1 MPASATLAHQKTPCS
16 RVRAPRVA
24 ARPGRGG
31 ASGASFMPDSKTTDD
46 RYAMR
51 PIDVE
56 LYETCAKGTLAQVKA
71 LLDRGADPNAV
82 HWSVYKQTDGTSDG
96 DDYYCIHEAAR
107 NPDTRV
113 FDLLVEHGAN
123 PCQKDF
129 WGAEP
134 LSYAAHNNTLEMV
147 KHLVELGNDPNLC
160 DMDGQT
166 VIGNAALNPD
176 IRVVEFLLSTGA
188 KLDHG
193 ALDASELGRA
203 LRKGTTERVRFF
215 LEHGSRLD
223 GDIPYFARLAPL
235 RNLRVLLDA
244 GFDPNTPDSGNNK
257 DVRIVDGLDGKR
269 RELFLQRGAHPFFPE
284 RNLCFHPYDCC
295 LPLSSGDVIRHANS
309 FAPYLSV
316 SKGKWRNRVLTGSLK
331 ANLDIDV
338 RILVETMK
346 ERGLRRAKSIHF
358 LVCDPRQPC
367 RKDFCR
373 VTPFFKPKK
382 GFLWHASLDY
392 GEARVPLD
400 FVVAN
405 AFQGDAFDL
414 CSKGGVFQMRFMGLG
429 ESIACMNR
437 KGIVRFWDGL
447 PVARERRDKGDPSVD
462 HVDMVFS
469 EARSLNPC
477 HDKENPAFAE
487 FISTIEN
494 VSMETICGQPCY
506 RIRLWSGPLKDPA
519 SFPWTLLIAKSR
531 VPKGWIPRVGDF
543 VNGVAAMYGTFDDK
557 AEEGVEPTVFQPEFL
572 SADSVPEPPIPKKD
586 IPKTPKG
593 KPETEWLPRQPKE
606 YPAAPAPRVPLPAFT
621 DEPFKKFVTYPEYR
635 QHLGKDLVPV
645 PPPSRK
651 RLREIIDAIDHIITT
666 DGDRRVFAPHF
677 DAIGVRHA
685 VRDPATGETHLWLE
699 LPPVYLR
706 WDHRAALLVAVGSD
720 GQPLRYAI
728 HTGDE
733 SGNWAHGEMYCNVT
747 ELGGK
752 YFTGLKSPSEVLSQ
766 IPALV
771 KDDFFI
777 LCAVSRGSMFQAK
790 CRAGGKRKRYVA
802 EWQLFGMEWQFSKD
816 NVSEKRLLE
825 LCHLFLSGG
834 LAAVE
839 NEEPW
844 KQVKMKGTY

>member
-1 MPASATLAHQKTPCS
+1 MY
-16 RVRAPRVA
+16 
-24 ARPGRGG
+24 
-31 ASGASFMPDSKTTDD
+31 D
-46 RYAMR
+46 RFFF
-51 PIDVE
+51 
-56 LYETCAKGTLAQVKA
+56 K
-71 LLDRGADPNAV
+71 
-82 HWSVYKQTDGTSDG
+82 DG
-96 DDYYCIHEAAR
+96 DAFVRYVMDYGPHMPTLKEYRGSKSPTLIGHMAK
-107 NPDTRV
+107 
-113 FDLLVEHGAN
+113 DLV
-123 PCQKDF
+123 
-129 WGAEP
+129 
-134 LSYAAHNNTLEMV
+134 M
-147 KHLVELGNDPNLC
+147 
-160 DMDGQT
+160 
-166 VIGNAALNPD
+166 
-176 IRVVEFLLSTGA
+176 
-188 KLDHG
+188 
-193 ALDASELGRA
+193 
-203 LRKGTTERVRFF
+203 
-215 LEHGSRLD
+215 
-223 GDIPYFARLAPL
+223 
-235 RNLRVLLDA
+235 
-244 GFDPNTPDSGNNK
+244 
-257 DVRIVDGLDGKR
+257 
-269 RELFLQRGAHPFFPE
+269 
-284 RNLCFHPYDCC
+284 
-295 LPLSSGDVIRHANS
+295 
-309 FAPYLSV
+309 
-316 SKGKWRNRVLTGSLK
+316 
-331 ANLDIDV
+331 
-338 RILVETMK
+338 LVET
-346 ERGLRRAKSIHF
+346 EDVGDHCDFHAAHLLLRET
-358 LVCDPRQPC
+358 RQAC

-437 KGIVRFWDGL
+437 KGVVRFWDGL
-447 PVARERRDKGDPSVD
+447 PVARERRDKGDPSID

-494 VSMETICGQPCY
+494 VSTETICGQPCY
-506 RIRLWSGPLKDPA
+506 RIRLWSGPLEDPA

-557 AEEGVEPTVFQPEFL
+557 AEEGAKPTVYQPEFL

-593 KPETEWLPRQPKE
+593 KPETEWLPRRPKE
-606 YPAAPAPRVPLPAFT
+606 YPDALAPRVPLPAFT

-635 QHLGKDLVPV
+635 QHIGKDLVPV

-747 ELGGK
+747 EHGGK

-802 EWQLFGMEWQFSKD
+802 EWQLFGMEWQFSKE

-825 LCHLFLSGG
+825 LCRLFLAGG

-844 KQVKMKGTY
+844 KQVRMKGTY